1 MAFAVKKAVKD
12 KFRRNK
18 RKGEKAGE
26 EVAQNLEEQKDK
38 TAKGALKQENGF
50 LSTKRPDQGRKRQTL
65 PPGAK
70 DRQNRGKGGSQPS
83 MSDQKS
89 SNVQQDGN
97 VEKVQASLDSTE
109 QSAAASSSGSVYD
122 GDGPVACAAGATAS
136 VSVTGSGGCAA
147 DTSSGSV
154 TGGATADDDAAGD
167 TSGGVTGDAAVAAS
181 SVTLTAGAAASC
193 GTVPGPG
200 DAAGGA
206 AGDADA
212 DSSGSVAGG
221 GAAAV
226 NVPGDTSS
234 GSVTGCGAAADTSSV
249 TVTAGAAAS
258 CGTVPGPGDAAGDAD
273 AASSGSVTGGGA
285 AAVNVPG
292 DTSSGSVTGC
302 GAAADVTAASF
313 GSLPGD
319 AAGNVTGLTAG
330 DGAGSEIDGEAG
342 AAAAAA
348 VAAVGNTNVGG
359 DDEALGLLPVEEPEN
374 PPEGVVAQSDNSLA
388 SVTATPIQEERLET
402 ETADPTQNR
411 TPEGAEDLRNE
422 ERAAQGDTYE
432 QSFVSNTIQ
441 KNKFLEDKLACK
453 LDHTAHRCIR
463 GWEHLACTKE
473 VNAPLET
480 RLRCKLV
487 SRGSC
492 TRTLIDFLAVQEG
505 DKSVQDLIAALKD
518 IKRNDVVKMITDV
531 YPDAEHSTQTISEF
545 VASSDNND
553 LIEKITTKLDERS
566 RVNAC
571 WINLGRKFQ
580 ISSEKLKEIELCGE
594 TNPTEALM
602 EYLYTKREDLTVQK
616 FYEIVKKLKRGDVAK
631 KLEPFLDEANPEKR
645 LWDAID
651 LESDEMR
658 SICVDLNTQ
667 NRALKNWKH
676 LANALEVP
684 RDTYS
689 DFNPQQPKSPT
700 KELLNWIYAE
710 KNDLTVGQLCAALA
724 SIGRNDV
731 VRDLKN
737 YFKPPPSEN

>member
-167 TSGGVTGDAAVAAS
+167 TSGGVTGD
-181 SVTLTAGAAASC
+181 
-193 GTVPGPG
+193 
-200 DAAGGA
+200 
-206 AGDADA
+206 
-212 DSSGSVAGG
+212 
-221 GAAAV
+221 
-226 NVPGDTSS
+226 
-234 GSVTGCGAAADTSSV
+234 AADTSSV

>member
-1 MAFAVKKAVKD
+1 MASAVKKAVKD

-18 RKGEKAGE
+18 RKGEKAGD

-70 DRQNRGKGGSQPS
+70 DGQNRGKGGSQPS

-147 DTSSGSV
+147 DISSGSV

-193 GTVPGPG
+193 GTVP
-200 DAAGGA
+200 D
-206 AGDADA
+206 
-212 DSSGSVAGG
+212 
-221 GAAAV
+221 
-226 NVPGDTSS
+226 
-234 GSVTGCGAAADTSSV
+234 
-249 TVTAGAAAS
+249 
-258 CGTVPGPGDAAGDAD
+258 PGDAAGDAD